1 MNIIN
6 KFNQLAGEPDLTTV
20 LESVINKVGL
30 DLNCIRVGIIQSFN
44 ADDLTA
50 TVSIVNKRTLGLNKD
65 GTQKTRDY
73 ALVTAKVCY
82 CTPYMTY
89 PIEPGEECILLFSD
103 RELESWFT
111 TGEVQPEAYQ
121 RMHDLT
127 DCIAIVGLRSLAK
140 MITILA
146 DTLHLFYGESD
157 IQIKDKSITSNTTNF
172 DVNATSSTLT
182 IPTIT
187 ATGTLTAH
195 TLNAQTG
202 ASASF
207 YSGDNPRK
215 TITVTNG
222 IITNITPL

>member
-111 TGEVQPEAYQ
+111 TGEVQPEAYP

-140 MITILA
+140 MITIAA
-146 DTLHLFYGESD
+146 DTLNLFY
-157 IQIKDKSITSNTTNF
+157 K
-172 DVNATSSTLT
+172 TSSIQLKEGSIKIKTNKITLDN
-182 IPTIT
+182 IDCISDGPHSCGNGGTIT
-187 ATGTLTAH
+187 TK
-195 TLNAQTG
+195 
-202 ASASF
+202 
-207 YSGDNPRK
+207 Y
-215 TITVTNG
+215 G
-222 IITNITPL
+222 IITSIS

>member
-30 DLNCIRVGIIQSFN
+30 DLNCIRVGIIQSYN
-44 ADDLTA
+44 AEDLTA
-50 TVSIVNKRTLGLNKD
+50 TVLIVNKRTLGLNKD

-103 RELESWFT
+103 RELESWFIS
-111 TGEVQPEAYQ
+111 GDVQPEAYP

-146 DTLHLFYGESD
+146 DTLHIFYKGNSIKITETD
-157 IQIKDKSITSNTTNF
+157 IQADNFKATN
-172 DVNATSSTLT
+172 
-182 IPTIT
+182 
-187 ATGTLTAH
+187 
-195 TLNAQTG
+195 G
-202 ASASF
+202 ASGNIVDSDGKKLA
-207 YSGDNPRK
+207 
-215 TITVTNG
+215 TVVSG
-222 IITNITPL
+222 IITEIF